1 MPHEIDVLTG
11 IRHRGARDGIFFT
24 LENKTMDDLRITHVY
39 DRQPG
44 LVHIRLEKNSK
55 GYNWEI
61 SYSHEDSETALSKI
75 REVNAQLKAE
85 YGQDSAN

>member
-1 MPHEIDVLTG
+1 M
-11 IRHRGARDGIFFT
+11 
-24 LENKTMDDLRITHVY
+24 ENLQITHVY

-61 SYSHEDSETALSKI
+61 SYSDEDEEAVLSKI
-75 REVNAQLKAE
+75 REVNARLTKE
-85 YGQDSAN
+85 YGQEG